1 MSNEM
6 ITVNT
11 SQTQDEQIKNWS
23 SWKSWNATINEH
35 SAIVGMQFLKELCEA
50 YQTALTKTKE
60 KYENDKKRIYDRN
73 ISKLTSITNREGETI
88 RNLAKEHNEAMAVI
102 AVCEK
107 ESYVTYHD
115 DLEKYLENNE
125 SKGFFRKIIEKMI
138 AGQTSAMES
147 SMQVSYHQ
155 TQAIREKLL
164 AALNAQCKQQ
174 ELLYQEKKRQAN
186 AAAELDRSKESV
198 GYNEEMEKLQ
208 SDFKKTTSEMDQ
220 QFRKVL
226 NEVMSD
232 SDIGSYINMVLSSIP
247 AFEGY
252 TCSTNIPECV
262 YFGDVTMNIAQ
273 ETSLNPEVSQLMTEE
288 VGRALDVSTSGVIT
302 ARLPYCQRLDDG
314 ISLFLSYSPS
324 ERKLYQDH
332 LRMMLLK
339 LFMAFPAGKL
349 EATMIDPLELGE
361 TFSMFTKLGEEQSR
375 IIDTKIWSQ
384 EKDIS
389 ESINILRQKLIP

>member
-174 ELLYQEKKRQAN
+174 ELLYQEKK
-186 AAAELDRSKESV
+186 
-198 GYNEEMEKLQ
+198 
-208 SDFKKTTSEMDQ
+208 KT
-220 QFRKVL
+220 RKR
-226 NEVMSD
+226 
-232 SDIGSYINMVLSSIP
+232 
-247 AFEGY
+247 
-252 TCSTNIPECV
+252 CC
-262 YFGDVTMNIAQ
+262 
-273 ETSLNPEVSQLMTEE
+273 
-288 VGRALDVSTSGVIT
+288 
-302 ARLPYCQRLDDG
+302 
-314 ISLFLSYSPS
+314 
-324 ERKLYQDH
+324 
-332 LRMMLLK
+332 
-339 LFMAFPAGKL
+339 
-349 EATMIDPLELGE
+349 
-361 TFSMFTKLGEEQSR
+361 
-375 IIDTKIWSQ
+375 
-384 EKDIS
+384 
-389 ESINILRQKLIP
+389 